1 MQFVLRVVVRWLIQQ
16 QHLPAHSQQRCGAQP
31 TKELDKGGF
40 FFAGRLI
47 LESGFAMRLGKRCLI
62 GGHPHGF
69 ARLSF
74 RSGPQ
79 PTLLLDWAMARNQPW
94 VSYLIASPGSRSPWC
109 FVGPGSPGTRGPSKV
124 LLNKLGFGVC
134 VCVTCVCWSMWH
146 MKWEGKLP
154 GPPLWRCHPMP
165 PPSSVPGRALVH
177 SFPPRVCV

>member
-40 FFAGRLI
+40 FFARRLI

-79 PTLLLDWAMARNQPW
+79 PTLLLAWAMARSQPW

-109 FVGPGSPGTRGPSKV
+109 FVGPGPRG
-124 LLNKLGFGVC
+124 LGVPRKCCSTSWGLVC

-165 PPSSVPGRALVH
+165 PPPVSRGGPWCTAS
-177 SFPPRVCV
+177 PPPCV